1 MPHFKCVACKSRL
14 YSAAAPTDLVGDLCP
29 GCGSV
34 LQPVGALTELVGFK
48 SITRAPGVGLDVL
61 AQEVALQIPG
71 DDA

>member
-48 SITRAPGVGLDVL
+48 SITGAPGIGLDVL
-61 AQEVALQIPG
+61 AQEVALRIPR